1 VSELLK
7 IKYLAYRTNI
17 LNNPPIYPTVRITML
32 GRKTFLVTVN
42 RFIEYFTGWLGL
54 FFIARFMANPDFNYG
69 IVQFAIGLVSMFGFL
84 GGFFDSAHVKR
95 CSGGE
100 IEEDR
105 CMGTFITLKS
115 LAVFAMAVSLI
126 GGLLFW
132 QYVLGRGFQTPTH
145 LTAVYIILGFFL
157 LKSIGQIATQTF
169 RARREIAKKELL
181 GFMDQSVP
189 TFFIIYVALTG
200 GQAIELALTYVA
212 GGAMMSILA
221 LFYLIDIK
229 VRKPTWGS
237 IKSYWDF
244 SLPGFFSNIVGR
256 LGNRLDI
263 VMVQLFWSS
272 SNVGFYAAGRQLAF
286 IVNGLVAG
294 VGTLIFPTISEYHAN
309 RDWKGLQKA
318 VQGAAKYTSLVIS
331 PVIVFLIL
339 FPEEIITIMISRAFL
354 PAAPVVRILAINSF
368 FILYFK
374 PYRYVIS
381 GTDRPELSAKISI
394 AGNIANVA
402 LNVILIPDSLFGVPL
417 FGLKEVGAAIATL
430 TAMISISIAKYIV
443 SKHIA
448 DVSFTWGTLY
458 HIGAAILS
466 GLILFIWEMQVMPI
480 TRFYHLFIYGFA
492 MIGIYTAILYLVGEF
507 TKKEWDYIMESI
519 NPKEMA
525 KYVKDELTG
534 NDTEED

>member
-1 VSELLK
+1 
-7 IKYLAYRTNI
+7 
-17 LNNPPIYPTVRITML
+17 ML

-42 RFIEYFTGWLGL
+42 RFVEYLTGWLGL

-69 IVQFAIGLVSMFGFL
+69 VVQFAIGLISMFGFI

-95 CSGGE
+95 YSGGE
-100 IEEDR
+100 IEKDR

-115 LAVFAMAVSLI
+115 LAVFVMAVSLI

-132 QYVLGRGFQTPTH
+132 QYVLGMGFQTPTH

-157 LKSIGQIATQTF
+157 LKSIGQIASQTF
-169 RARREIAKKELL
+169 RARREMAKRELL
-181 GFMDQSVP
+181 ALMDRSMP
-189 TFFIIYVALTG
+189 TIFIIYVAYTG

-212 GGAMMSILA
+212 GGAMMALLA
-221 LFYLIDIK
+221 IFYLKNIN
-229 VRKPTWGS
+229 VRRPTMES
-237 IKSYWDF
+237 IKSYWNF
-244 SLPGFFSNIVGR
+244 ALPGFFSKIVGK

-272 SNVGFYAAGRQLAF
+272 SNVGFYAAGRQLAM

-294 VGTLIFPTISEYHAN
+294 VSTLIFPTISEYHAN
-309 RDWKGLQKA
+309 GDWEALRKA
-318 VQGAAKYTSLVIS
+318 VEGAARYTSLVIL

-339 FPEEIITIMISRAFL
+339 FPKEIISIMISDAFL
-354 PAAPVVRILAINSF
+354 DAAPVVRILAINSF
-368 FILYFK
+368 FLLYFK
-374 PYRYVIS
+374 PFRYVIG
-381 GTDRPELSAKISI
+381 GTNRPELSAKISI

-402 LNVILIPDSLFGVPL
+402 LNVILIPDSLFGFPL

-430 TAMISISIAKYIV
+430 TAMISISLAKMAV
-443 SKHIA
+443 SKRIA

-466 GLILFIWEMQVMPI
+466 GLILYAWQWQVMPI
-480 TRFYHLFIYGFA
+480 TRFYHLFIYGGA

-507 TKKEWDYIMESI
+507 TKEEWNYIMESI
-519 NPKEMA
+519 NPKKMA
-525 KYVKDELTG
+525 KYIKDELTG
-534 NDTEED
+534 NDSGRKDSD